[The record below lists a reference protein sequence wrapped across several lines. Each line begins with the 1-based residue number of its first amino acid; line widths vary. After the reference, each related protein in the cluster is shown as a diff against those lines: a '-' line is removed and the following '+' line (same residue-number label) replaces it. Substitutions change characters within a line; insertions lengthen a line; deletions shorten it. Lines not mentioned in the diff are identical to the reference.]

1 MSGTGSRKIK
11 ITYLIPSTIGRDKL
25 SSQLVSNYLNVGFS
39 KVDLLKVVYFEHAG
53 YTSPAVFNSKGE
65 PVSLYRKSDPSGA
78 IYYNGISLF
87 KDYSENM
94 EFIVQVLKPSPVIF
108 STFERNGEQY
118 YQLAIEPNSFWN
130 QNLHT
135 V

>member
-53 YTSPAVFNSKGE
+53 YTSPAISNSKGE
-65 PVSLYRKSDPSGA
+65 
-78 IYYNGISLF
+78 
-87 KDYSENM
+87 
-94 EFIVQVLKPSPVIF
+94 
-108 STFERNGEQY
+108 T
-118 YQLAIEPNSFWN
+118 
-130 QNLHT
+130 
-135 V
+135 